1 MNSYYIKIEG
11 KRIYRFIENLIRFKI
26 NFQKIK
32 EGSNYCVLEVTM
44 EDFERIKKLH
54 TSYQI
59 TVVKR
64 KGLPYFIYLWKKK
77 KLFLGVCL
85 FCFFLLTFL
94 SHLIFDIKV
103 IHTDKD
109 LRDTIYADLKEFGLE
124 KYHFKINY
132 QKKEEIRN
140 KILEKEKDIIEW
152 LEIEEVGTT
161 YQIKVIPRVQKEEE
175 EELAPRSVVA
185 KKSGM
190 ILSIEA
196 STGEVVVQRNQYVE
210 KGQELIT
217 GIIKNKEE
225 VKALVPATGK
235 VYAEVW
241 YDVKMSLPLKYRKES
256 KTGEQKQ
263 VLELHFLNKDY
274 SFFDFSPYA
283 TSKNTEKVLW
293 KHPLLPFKITYTKK
307 EEVEVE
313 ETRYDEGDLLE
324 KVEPLAL
331 SKLQE
336 QLGEDIE
343 ILERKVLKKSTNLG
357 RIELELF
364 FKVKEDITAYQD
376 IDLQSIPNQEEEE
389 S

>member
-1 MNSYYIKIEG
+1 M
-11 KRIYRFIENLIRFKI
+11 
-26 NFQKIK
+26 
-32 EGSNYCVLEVTM
+32 
-44 EDFERIKKLH
+44 
-54 TSYQI
+54 
-59 TVVKR
+59 
-64 KGLPYFIYLWKKK
+64 
-77 KLFLGVCL
+77 
-85 FCFFLLTFL
+85 
-94 SHLIFDIKV
+94 
-103 IHTDKD
+103 
-109 LRDTIYADLKEFGLE
+109 
-124 KYHFKINY
+124 
-132 QKKEEIRN
+132 
-140 KILEKEKDIIEW
+140 
-152 LEIEEVGTT
+152 
-161 YQIKVIPRVQKEEE
+161 
-175 EELAPRSVVA
+175 VA

-225 VKALVPATGK
+225 VKALVSATGK

-241 YDVKMSLPLKYRKES
+241 YDVKMSLPLKYREES